1 MANTLVK
8 SINCGNGHIH
18 IFETTSAATTE
29 NLQLPPG
36 KALAVPLWVGYIAGG
51 TPTSAVFQ
59 YTRSTGVMAVSSLT
73 ATNNIL
79 FAILTD

>member
-1 MANTLVK
+1 MANTLIK

-18 IFETTSAATTE
+18 IFEATTSATTE

-36 KALAVPLWVGYIAGG
+36 KAIAIPLWVSYIAGG

-59 YTRSTGVMAVSSLT
+59 YTRSTGVMAVTSLT
-73 ATNNIL
+73 ASNNIM
-79 FAILTD
+79 FAVLTD